1 MPWILTTTSGHQGR
15 AIISLARSKIPREMP
30 PISLTALGHEDHLDP
45 LNISKKAALTKYIES
60 HDYQHSIDHQL

>member
-1 MPWILTTTSGHQGR
+1 MATLVIKVTPLSPCSIEDPQEN
-15 AIISLARSKIPREMP
+15 A

-45 LNISKKAALTKYIES
+45 LNLSKKAALTKYIES